1 MSWGQ
6 SSNGASTACE
16 SSAAPVSAET
26 PVSSTVALDGPSDVV
41 ARSISVREMAA
52 KFDADVRQ
60 PALTVT
66 AAVVH
71 HDSPD
76 EEFHPM
82 NPSELRSFDV
92 ALDTQNEAAVPA
104 IVDIAS
110 DLPAHAVHSESPNH
124 PEISQPDDSKRPS
137 RPQSI
142 IEDIMQHDPLLPT
155 YIPPEVEVSPPP
167 FSYSDL
173 HNVDPRGLTFC
184 YLIAEYVNGVIKKRV
199 LKVDS
204 TNQCVSLYKLGGN
217 NAIWS
222 FHFSQL
228 KEVQSSENGKEWD
241 ESLPADSVLLVP
253 NTGMAVSLFMCY
265 PVDSISLRLSLNS
278 ELAAFRTSKAD
289 ENAPTRT
296 VHGLRCLLHE
306 GKAYA
311 GSSTRSW
318 NARVFSVYCGRVY
331 VLNSFSDTIP
341 CDIIDLMGCRIESSA
356 QAPCQLILH
365 AIIRFTFSFSSPKVR
380 DVFVNALKQ
389 AKTMYETSVTQ
400 YSEYCRGMRL
410 LSQQNLVHSMDLKR
424 TFLRE
429 QIRLVKTSED
439 VATTSSHNVPV
450 PFESSSPSHNV
461 SVPFERSSHPE
472 QSSVVISTV
481 SNGFPG
487 DGLTVHGSTFNAPG
501 NSSRAVQLRQDPAVV
516 GAAGFDQASNVS
528 SSSSAAE
535 HNLALRLAQKY
546 EALRVAEFGAPNP
559 RPALDHVPNALF
571 HGGDEGVPQA
581 FLSHYFPVQNAVS
594 HSSYATILPHVI
606 VAVAPISLQLLA
618 ADILG
623 TYGHSSK
630 LYLFDVDDAGESLH
644 KLPVQHSESF
654 VFDKDHPP
662 SLASICMSVVPDVG
676 VRCSN
681 QSDIFE
687 QVRCRRRCF
696 PSPEPSTHR
705 CALLL

>member
-6 SSNGASTACE
+6 SSNRASTASE
-16 SSAAPVSAET
+16 SSAAPASAPVSAET
-26 PVSSTVALDGPSDVV
+26 PVSSSAALDGSSDVV

-52 KFDADVRQ
+52 KFDADVSQ

-76 EEFHPM
+76 EENHPM

-92 ALDTQNEAAVPA
+92 ALHTQSGASVPA
-104 IVDIAS
+104 IVALSS
-110 DLPAHAVHSESPNH
+110 DLPTHVVHSESSSP
-124 PEISQPDDSKRPS
+124 PESSQPDDSKRLS

-142 IEDIMQHDPLLPT
+142 IEDIMEHDPLLPT
-155 YIPPEVEVSPPP
+155 YIPPEVEISPPP

-199 LKVDS
+199 LKVDPS
-204 TNQCVSLYKLGGN
+204 NQCVSLYKLGGN
-217 NAIWS
+217 NAIWT

-228 KEVQSSENGKEWD
+228 KEVQSSENGEEWD
-241 ESLPADSVLLVP
+241 ESLPVDSVSLVP
-253 NTGMAVSLFMCY
+253 NTGMAVRLFMCY

-278 ELAAFRTSKAD
+278 ELVAFRSSNAD
-289 ENAPTRT
+289 ENTPTRT

-311 GSSTRSW
+311 GSSSRSW
-318 NARVFSVYCGRVY
+318 NARVFSIYCGRVY
-331 VLNSFSDTIP
+331 VLNSFTDTIP

-400 YSEYCRGMRL
+400 YSEYCRGMKL

-429 QIRLVKTSED
+429 QMRLAKTAED
-439 VATTSSHNVPV
+439 SASTPSHNVPV
-450 PFESSSPSHNV
+450 PLES
-461 SVPFERSSHPE
+461 SSHPE
-472 QSSVVISTV
+472 QSSAIISTV
-481 SNGFPG
+481 SNDFPG
-487 DGLTVHGSTFNAPG
+487 DGPTVHGSTFNASG
-501 NSSRAVQLRQDPAVV
+501 NFSRGAHLRQDSAVVV
-516 GAAGFDQASNVS
+516 GALGFDQASNVS

-559 RPALDHVPNALF
+559 RPALDYVPITQF
-571 HGGDEGVPQA
+571 YGGDAVVPQA
-581 FLSHYFPVQNAVS
+581 LLSHYFPVQNAQP
-594 HSSYATILPHVI
+594 HSNYATILPHVI
-606 VAVAPISLQLLA
+606 VAVAPMSLQLLA

-623 TYGHSSK
+623 TYGHSTK
-630 LYLFDVDDAGESLH
+630 LYLFDVDDAADSLH

-662 SLASICMSVVPDVG
+662 SLASICMSVVLD
-676 VRCSN
+676 
-681 QSDIFE
+681 
-687 QVRCRRRCF
+687 
-696 PSPEPSTHR
+696 
-705 CALLL
+705 A